1 MILRP
6 CPRGDPRRLRGG
18 RLRLGR
24 PLRAGGRR
32 LGHDRSL
39 GPAGI
44 RPAIAGEYRLTAWK
58 DCDDGLQCA
67 TLEVPLDWD
76 DPSGDTVSL
85 AVIRKPAPI
94 SAQRIG
100 SVVFNPGGPG
110 EPGTDFLRQFID
122 GDRIP
127 DGLGDRFDLVSWD
140 PRGTGDSSGV
150 RCITD
155 EQAAEPDVD
164 PTIDSPADVTAI
176 DAEAATLLAGCE
188 AESGD
193 VWTHVGTRDT
203 VRDLDALRAA
213 LGDEQLTYVGY
224 SYGTTVGIEYGR
236 MFPDHIRAMVLD
248 GVALPATD
256 PVEATHLQAR
266 SFEKNFDAFLDD
278 CDNGRRAPS
287 VVATRTRPSPTWSPS
302 SRRAPACPPTTRCPT
317 RRGRCTA
324 AAGPSG
330 SASSTTRWRSRCTRR
345 RTGSRSTW
353 PSRPP
358 RRATASCSSTCATPS
373 PAAADDGTWSHLPEA
388 NLAINCADQQVRA
401 DDADGDDSLRG
412 AWAKELPLLGSV
424 FATGTPGCFGVPAAE
439 EPLTPLADGDLDDVP
454 PVVVVGTT
462 DDPATPYARSE
473 ELHDLLPEASLV
485 TWDSADHTAYG
496 RGSDCL
502 DDPITNYL
510 EELTAPRG
518 RPPLL
523 PLTWT
528 RNTLTARDLLGA
540 DRFGWVAVQRCVGL

>member
-1 MILRP
+1 LILRRALAALLVA
-6 CPRGDPRRLRGG
+6 CVVAGCVSGDSSVRVVDGSATTDPSGTQG
-18 RLRLGR
+18 SA
-24 PLRAGGRR
+24 PP
-32 LGHDRSL
+32 SL
-39 GPAGI
+39 GK
-44 RPAIAGEYRLTAWK
+44 YRLAAWE
-58 DCDDGLQCA
+58 DCDDGLQCS
-67 TLEVPLDWD
+67 TLEVPLDWE

-85 AVIRKPAPI
+85 AVIRKPAKI
-94 SAQRIG
+94 TAQRIG
-100 SVVFNPGGPG
+100 SVLFNPGGPG
-110 EPGTDFLRQFID
+110 EPGTDFLRQFIE

-127 DGLGDRFDLVSWD
+127 EGLGDRFDLVSWD

-188 AESGD
+188 AGSGD

-266 SFEKNFDAFLDD
+266 SFETNFEAFLDD
-278 CDNGRRAPS
+278 CDEQK
-287 VVATRTRPSPTWSPS
+287 
-302 SRRAPACPPTTRCPT
+302 ACPFGGGDPYKAFTDLVTKLETGTRLPADYELPDSKGT
-317 RRGRCTA
+317 VHRRRGTVGIGELYSAVAVSLYAKENWIALDLALA
-324 AAGPSG
+324 AAEKGDG
-330 SASSTTRWRSRCTRR
+330 QLLLYLRDTFAGR
-345 RTGSRSTW
+345 
-353 PSRPP
+353 
-358 RRATASCSSTCATPS
+358 
-373 PAAADDGTWSHLPEA
+373 ADDGTWSHLPEA
-388 NLAINCADQQVRA
+388 NLAINCADQEVRA

-454 PVVVVGTT
+454 AVVVVGTT

-502 DDPITNYL
+502 DDPITTYL
-510 EELTAPRG
+510 EELT
-518 RPPLL
+518 L
-523 PLTWT
+523 PEDGL
-528 RNTLTARDLLGA
+528 
-540 DRFGWVAVQRCVGL
+540 RCSP